1 MSAKVMSERPATGER
16 VFDDIVAAIGLTPVV
31 RLNRLGRDT
40 GATLYAKLE
49 YMNPGASIKDR
60 IAVQMI
66 ADAEQAGQ
74 LNQGGTI
81 IECTSGNTGM
91 GLAMAGTVRGY
102 RTILVM
108 PDKVSDEKIKA
119 LRAFGA
125 RVITTPTAVAPDD
138 PRSYYSVAQRL
149 NREIPNSFLANQY
162 HNPSN
167 PEAHYRTTGPEVWDA
182 FGDRLDAVVIATGT
196 GGTITGIGRY
206 LKERKPSIRM
216 VLIDPVGSILYDYF
230 KTREVMKSFKTYKVE
245 GFGEDF
251 IPSSLDIDIVDDC
264 YQVTDKEC
272 FLTAREL
279 TRKEGLFTGGSGG
292 GAVCGA
298 IKFAREHPE
307 CKTIL
312 VILPDS
318 GSRYLSK
325 VYDDDWLRENS
336 FLDDEE
342 TFGRLSDL
350 MERQEQTLITARHP
364 PHEAARHLAAAG
376 ARGGPPRR
384 HHLRGGPGAGAPA
397 RPGDHQPADRRAGR
411 SVVRGRP
418 PGHAADPPR
427 RHLRRG
433 EGGARGRGGEGVRAG
448 DQDRSHRPHGGP
460 AALGPVFFS
469 DAGPGASASARR
481 DRPARLAGRAAA
493 VRRARRPARRA
504 GSRSPALPVCRC
516 RWTRPPPEPCRRC
529 GGGW

>member
-1 MSAKVMSERPATGER
+1 MSPKTKTEQPAAGARTGRAGER
-16 VFDDIVAAIGLTPVV
+16 VFDDIVAAIGHTPTV

-49 YMNPGASIKDR
+49 YMNPGSSIKDR
-60 IAVQMI
+60 IAVQII
-66 ADAEQAGQ
+66 ADAEQAGT
-74 LNQGGTI
+74 LKPGGTI

-196 GGTITGIGRY
+196 GGTISGIGRY

-216 VLIDPVGSILYDYF
+216 VLIDPVGSILFDYF

-251 IPSSLDIDIVDDC
+251 IPTSLNIDIVDDC

-307 CKTIL
+307 CRTIL

-342 TFGRLSDL
+342 SFGRLSDL
-350 MERQEQTLITARHP
+350 MERQEQTLITARPEDEVKMIIRLMKQHGISQLPVLEGDRLVGIISEGDLVQALLHDPEIINRPIEELVDQSYVVVP
-364 PHEAARHLAAAG
+364 PDTPLTRLAAIFGEGKVALVVAEG
-376 ARGGPPRR
+376 K
-384 HHLRGGPGAGAPA
+384 
-397 RPGDHQPADRRAGR
+397 
-411 SVVRGRP
+411 VRGLVTKIDLIDHMA
-418 PGHAADPPR
+418 GQR
-427 RHLRRG
+427 R
-433 EGGARGRGGEGVRAG
+433 
-448 DQDRSHRPHGGP
+448 
-460 AALGPVFFS
+460 
-469 DAGPGASASARR
+469 
-481 DRPARLAGRAAA
+481 
-493 VRRARRPARRA
+493 
-504 GSRSPALPVCRC
+504 
-516 RWTRPPPEPCRRC
+516 
-529 GGGW
+529 